1 MNAVAACARRVAA
14 AASVAAESQI
24 LSEPEVSGWLIQG
37 YLDAR
42 MSEQAVWIKLLGFEM
57 EEGRV
62 NDYLLSAW
70 IDRSNQTLNISRD
83 NFNSKTH
90 SGCPI
95 PMVNTINKKY
105 RYIFLT
111 F

>member
-37 YLDAR
+37 YWDAR

-57 EEGRV
+57 EER
-62 NDYLLSAW
+62 
-70 IDRSNQTLNISRD
+70 RE
-83 NFNSKTH
+83 
-90 SGCPI
+90 
-95 PMVNTINKKY
+95 
-105 RYIFLT
+105 
-111 F
+111 